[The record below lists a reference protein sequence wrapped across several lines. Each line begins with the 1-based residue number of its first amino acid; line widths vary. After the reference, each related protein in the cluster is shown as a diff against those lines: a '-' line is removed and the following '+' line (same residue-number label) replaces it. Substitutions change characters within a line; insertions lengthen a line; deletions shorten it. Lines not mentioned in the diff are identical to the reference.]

1 MKGWSKFWVS
11 LKLFPLGLGWNW
23 TDVYLTILYNI
34 DQYWRILTSTPFAAW
49 LVEWLPASE
58 RLHITGCQSWHRHLN
73 TTNCSPFLDTHP
85 CSFLSLH
92 PCAPPIFSSR
102 FGGGSNVRTLNL
114 RQVLTVDSQVE
125 FKLTQTHIRARLPN
139 QTHNSLAAPR
149 APRETMHEGWSKRIS
164 SKSLEPLI
172 NIQISKN
179 WKMCF
184 VFVQA
189 VAAAAF
195 FSALSCAYSQSFT
208 NWSDVP

>member
-11 LKLFPLGLGWNW
+11 LKPFPLGLGWNW

-34 DQYWRILTSTPFAAW
+34 GQYWRILTSTPFAAW

-58 RLHITGCQSWHRHLN
+58 RIHITGCQSWHRHLN

-139 QTHNSLAAPR
+139 QTLAAPR

-164 SKSLEPLI
+164 SKSLELLI